1 MGYLMTHDMIQG
13 AQHGQRGRRILVTHN
28 KIAEK
33 AIRLLNEHDIDVFF
47 SPPYDPSGVV
57 AKRAADLGID
67 GMMVRQG
74 RITQEV
80 IAASANLKVIAKHG
94 VGIDN
99 VDIAAAAKLGI
110 PVLRAMGSNSR
121 AVAEHTIA
129 LALSLIKEVLPLDKA
144 VKAGEWPKPT
154 FTGKDFLGAT
164 IGLIGYGGIGRETAR
179 MAEALGMEVVVH
191 DPFAPGAAEADGFA
205 SATDIDAM
213 LPSLDILSIHC
224 PLTAATRDLID
235 ARRLALM
242 KKSAVLVNTARGG
255 IINEAALAGALAAG
269 TVAGAALD
277 SFATEPPAVDSPL
290 WALNTLIATPHIGGV
305 TYGSAESMAV
315 IAARHIISVL
325 DGNAPDEHSIAHPTE
340 LSA

>member
-1 MGYLMTHDMIQG
+1 MTQDSLQG
-13 AQHGQRGRRILVTHN
+13 ARHGQRGRRILVTHN

-33 AIRLLNEHDIDVFF
+33 AIRLLNEHDIDVYF
-47 SPPYDPSGVV
+47 SPPYDASDIV
-57 AKRAADLGID
+57 AKRAADLAID
-67 GMMVRQG
+67 GIMVRQG
-74 RITQEV
+74 RITEEV
-80 IAASANLKVIAKHG
+80 IAASPRLKVIAKHG

-99 VDIAAAAKLGI
+99 VDIAAAARLGI

-129 LALSLIKEVLPLDKA
+129 LALSLIKEILPLDKA
-144 VKAGEWPKPT
+144 VKSGEWPKPT
-154 FTGKDFLGAT
+154 FIGKDFLGAT

-205 SATDIDAM
+205 SASDIDHM
-213 LPSLDILSIHC
+213 LPDLDILSIHC

-235 ARRLALM
+235 ARRLGLM
-242 KKSAVLVNTARGG
+242 KKTAVLVNTARGG
-255 IINEAALAGALAAG
+255 IINEAALAEALSAG

-277 SFATEPPAVDSPL
+277 SFATEPPAADSPL

-305 TYGSAESMAV
+305 TYGSADAMAV
-315 IAARHIISVL
+315 IAAQHIISIL
-325 DGNAPDEHSIAHPTE
+325 DGNEPDERSVARPTE
-340 LSA
+340 LSI

>member
-1 MGYLMTHDMIQG
+1 MIQNK
-13 AQHGQRGRRILVTHN
+13 QHGERRRRILVTHN

-33 AIRLLNEHDIDVFF
+33 AIRLLNEHDVDVFF

-57 AKRAADLGID
+57 AKRAAELMID
-67 GMMVRQG
+67 GLMVRQG

-80 IAASANLKVIAKHG
+80 IAASPNLKVIAKHG
-94 VGIDN
+94 VGVDN
-99 VDIAAAAKLGI
+99 VDIAAAAKRGI

-129 LALSLIKEVLPLDKA
+129 LALALVKEILPLDRA
-144 VKAGEWPKPT
+144 VKNGGWPKPT
-154 FTGKDFLGAT
+154 FVGKDFLGAT

-205 SATDIDAM
+205 SADDIDAM
-213 LPSLDILSIHC
+213 LPTLDILSIHC
-224 PLTAATRDLID
+224 PLTAVSRDLID

-242 KKSAVLVNTARGG
+242 KPSAVIVNTARGG
-255 IINEAALAGALAAG
+255 IINEQALAEALSAG
-269 TVAGAALD
+269 TIAGAALD
-277 SFATEPPAVDSPL
+277 SFSIEPPPADSPL
-290 WALNTLIATPHIGGV
+290 WPLNTLIATPHIGGV
-305 TYGSAESMAV
+305 THGSADSMAE

-325 DGNAPDEHSIAHPTE
+325 DGNAPDERSLARPIE

>member
-1 MGYLMTHDMIQG
+1 MIQNK
-13 AQHGQRGRRILVTHN
+13 QHGERRRRILVTHN

-33 AIRLLNEHDIDVFF
+33 AIRLLNEHDVDVFF
-47 SPPYDPSGVV
+47 SPPYDPSDVV
-57 AKRAADLGID
+57 AKRAAELMID
-67 GMMVRQG
+67 GLMVRQG

-80 IAASANLKVIAKHG
+80 IAASPNLKVIAKHG
-94 VGIDN
+94 VGVDN
-99 VDIAAAAKLGI
+99 VDIAAAAKRGI

-129 LALSLIKEVLPLDKA
+129 LALALVKEILPLDRA
-144 VKAGEWPKPT
+144 VKNGGWPKPT
-154 FTGKDFLGAT
+154 FVGKDILGAT

-205 SATDIDAM
+205 SADDIDAM
-213 LPSLDILSIHC
+213 LPALDILSIHC
-224 PLTAATRDLID
+224 PLTAVSRDLID

-242 KKSAVLVNTARGG
+242 KPSAVIVNTARGG
-255 IINEAALAGALAAG
+255 IINEQALAEALSAG
-269 TVAGAALD
+269 TIAGAALD
-277 SFATEPPAVDSPL
+277 SFSIEPPPADSPL

-305 TYGSAESMAV
+305 THGSADSMAE

-325 DGNAPDEHSIAHPTE
+325 DGNAPDERSLARPIE